1 MPITERS
8 EAQAT
13 PRKRGITR
21 NTIILVAILLV
32 VSFLAG
38 FLPTYA
44 KVLGLEKELRA
55 AQQENSSLQLR
66 DISSLLYLQ
75 AIQKDFGLAA
85 DTSTRFF
92 DRVQAVAGRTSD
104 PGDKALLEE
113 ILVHRDKI
121 TSELARGSPE
131 AMSEL
136 HTLVVSTRAATARS
150 TGALPAR

>member
-1 MPITERS
+1 MKTAELPV
-8 EAQAT
+8 QPAT
-13 PRKRGITR
+13 SAKKGIAR
-21 NTIILVAILLV
+21 NTIILVAILLIV
-32 VSFLAG
+32 CFLAG
-38 FLPTYA
+38 FLPAYV

-55 AQQENSSLQLR
+55 AQQENNALQLR

-104 PGDKALLEE
+104 TGDKALLEA
-113 ILVHRDKI
+113 ILVQRDRI

-136 HTLVVSTRAATARS
+136 HTLVVDTRAATARS
-150 TGALPAR
+150 TDALSAR

>member
-1 MPITERS
+1 MKTAELPV
-8 EAQAT
+8 QPAT
-13 PRKRGITR
+13 SAKKGIAR
-21 NTIILVAILLV
+21 NTIILVAILLIV
-32 VSFLAG
+32 CFLAG
-38 FLPTYA
+38 FLPAYV

-55 AQQENSSLQLR
+55 AQQENNALQLR

-104 PGDKALLEE
+104 TGDKALLEA
-113 ILVHRDKI
+113 ILVQRDRI

-150 TGALPAR
+150 TDALSAR